1 MEDAGRPVLPL
12 SREEAQEIVTL
23 PSDEKA
29 ITALRNT
36 NREKKGQPSKETYFE
51 SYDLQD
57 GELVASRLDIPAYD
71 QLPEDQ
77 KTNIVTVHE
86 PNKSLNASAAGKR
99 KGYTKPFASRMFL
112 TTCLQRAQL
121 RLVLAR

>member
-1 MEDAGRPVLPL
+1 MRVDPCPL

-57 GELVASRLDIPAYD
+57 GELVFKARYPRLRSVTRR
-71 QLPEDQ
+71 PEDE
-77 KTNIVTVHE
+77 HRYG
-86 PNKSLNASAAGKR
+86 P
-99 KGYTKPFASRMFL
+99 
-112 TTCLQRAQL
+112 
-121 RLVLAR
+121 